1 MTLDEIGIA
10 IRQARKKLGV
20 TQKDLAAACG
30 LSRATVNAL
39 EAGKVQEL
47 GFGRVAALFNFLG
60 LELSFSRSPAHRS
73 CLPSSSKVLKR
84 LRKRYIWWKT
94 PGSEPVEDRIIA
106 QVMDIG
112 TYEDVKALEAE
123 VGRMKIRQVLTDA
136 RPGWFSA
143 RSWAYWHLLLG
154 LSKFDEIP
162 PQPRRDDV
170 LQADFQHAAEKPAA
184 PMEPAWSR

>member
-1 MTLDEIGIA
+1 MPLNDAGIA
-10 IRQARKKLGV
+10 IRQARKRLGI

-39 EAGKVQEL
+39 ESGKVQEL
-47 GFGRVAALFNFLG
+47 GFGRVSALANFLG
-60 LELSFSRSPAHRS
+60 LELSLSPSHAHRQR
-73 CLPSSSKVLKR
+73 LPSSSKILKR
-84 LRKRYIWWKT
+84 LRKRYIWWRT
-94 PGSEPVEDRIIA
+94 PGSEPDEDRIIA

-112 TYEDVKALEAE
+112 TYEDVRALEVE
-123 VGRMKIRQVLTDA
+123 VGRIRIRQVLADA

-154 LSKFDEIP
+154 LCKFDEIP
-162 PQPRRDDV
+162 PQPRSEDV

-184 PMEPAWSR
+184 PLEPAWSR

>member
-1 MTLDEIGIA
+1 MALNDVGIA
-10 IRQARKKLGV
+10 IREARKKLGV

-39 EAGKVQEL
+39 EAGKVHEL
-47 GFGRVAALFNFLG
+47 GFGRVSALGNFLG
-60 LELSFSRSPAHRS
+60 LELSFSPSPAHRPR
-73 CLPSSSKVLKR
+73 LPSSSKVLER

-94 PGSEPVEDRIIA
+94 PGGEPDVNRIIA

-112 TYEDVKALEAE
+112 TYEDVKVLEAE
-123 VGRMKIRQVLTDA
+123 VGRIRIKQVLSDA

-154 LSKFDEIP
+154 LCKFDEIP
-162 PQPRRDDV
+162 PQPRSDDV

-184 PMEPAWSR
+184 PLEPA